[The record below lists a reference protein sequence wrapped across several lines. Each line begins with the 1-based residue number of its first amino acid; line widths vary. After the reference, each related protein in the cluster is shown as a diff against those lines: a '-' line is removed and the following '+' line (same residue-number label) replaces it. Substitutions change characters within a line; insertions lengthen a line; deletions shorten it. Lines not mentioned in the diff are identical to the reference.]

1 MFLYELQDFGY
12 IAESHANHRVGGAV
26 VQCEAV
32 ALHKGGAGEYHVGH
46 VARQLIRR
54 GRGYQVVAG
63 AVKHLFGVLAVENG
77 RAHGIAE
84 TVAGGNH
91 AVVEHQPTLVG
102 EERNTARADFGT
114 LPGTLG
120 ERRHLHHAA
129 VLAPVLHVGAV
140 ADVYVAERRVPVVA
154 RTAQHGVASAELLG
168 KQYPVAVE
176 RQKGIF
182 TLVEVLEVERVGNAD
197 GRSVAA
203 VAPRNP
209 VAVFNPRYT
218 RVVLVLRFNHLR
230 IARFELD
237 RFVVDVP
244 MQAVVAESG
253 ENVHLHCAVV
263 AAEHAG
269 EAFSERHHGTV
280 ENTVR
285 RRYSV
290 TSDDG
295 ILRVA
300 P

>member
-1 MFLYELQDFGY
+1 M
-12 IAESHANHRVGGAV
+12 AESHANHRVGGTV
-26 VQCEAV
+26 VQREAV
-32 ALHKGGAGEYHVGH
+32 ALHEGGAGKYHVGH
-46 VARQLIRR
+46 VARQLVRR
-54 GRGYQVVAG
+54 GRGHQVVAG

-91 AVVEHQPTLVG
+91 SVVKHQPTLIG
-102 EERNTARADFGT
+102 EEGNTARADFGT

-120 ERRHLHHAA
+120 ERCHLHHAA

-140 ADVYVAERRVPVVA
+140 ADVYVAERRVSVVA

-168 KQYPVAVE
+168 KQHPVAVE
-176 RQKGIF
+176 RQKGVF
-182 TLVEVLEVERVGNAD
+182 TLVEILEVERVGNAD

-209 VAVFNPRYT
+209 VAVLDPRHA

-230 IARFELD
+230 VARLESD
-237 RFVVDVP
+237 RFVADIP

-253 ENVHLHCAVV
+253 ENVHLHRAVV

-269 EAFSERHHGTV
+269 IAFAERHYGTV

-295 ILRVA
+295 VLRVA